1 MLRGY
6 SNGLNCYLV
15 SPNKSYFFFQSRETN
30 TISKILELLKYQG
43 EEQLLK
49 EMQQWTVPTFPV
61 SGHDLRKM
69 GITCGKEIGSAL
81 QQLREEWK
89 KSGYRMDKEELL
101 SCMQKVW
108 TVIIKEKTV
117 CAIMWK
123 YGRMKCV
130 VNGREWGMEGN
141 SEGGW
146 DGTGDCPNLTY
157 IAHLPLPTLTSA
169 STAQT
174 PRTYLTVV
182 RAL

>member
-1 MLRGY
+1 M
-6 SNGLNCYLV
+6 V
-15 SPNKSYFFFQSRETN
+15 TN

-101 SCMQKVW
+101 SCMQKV
-108 TVIIKEKTV
+108 
-117 CAIMWK
+117 
-123 YGRMKCV
+123 
-130 VNGREWGMEGN
+130 
-141 SEGGW
+141 
-146 DGTGDCPNLTY
+146 
-157 IAHLPLPTLTSA
+157 
-169 STAQT
+169 
-174 PRTYLTVV
+174 
-182 RAL
+182 